1 MADKTVQKTILGIM
15 MDPHSLCMLQDRR
28 DEYGD
33 IMLPKTLKTIE
44 GVREI
49 ANSFG
54 FEEGTAAA
62 IAVMEELTVPCYGAV
77 GEEFLRQIDPA
88 YTKALYGRR
97 LARRLF
103 RELPEETMETIC
115 RGLESL
121 IACTHHTPEEKIAL
135 MIKTGRI
142 FADSLERRGVA
153 IIFTNQY
160 KYFIIDKSAEAGV
173 LTDYIIPKNDLPKR
187 DKLEHTQEE
196 LSRRRNILQRVYGY
210 CLANPEK
217 VPERFREG
225 WSGITEEILV
235 SYYVAQ
241 LGESEI
247 EELYSTL

>member
-173 LTDYIIPKNDLPKR
+173 LTDYIIPENDLPKR
-187 DKLEHTQEE
+187 DKQEKLEAAMEHIRGKFGCRSSTEVTFAGNIVDTV
-196 LSRRRNILQRVYGY
+196 LCPMLIGIGKFICRNG
-210 CLANPEK
+210 
-217 VPERFREG
+217 
-225 WSGITEEILV
+225 S
-235 SYYVAQ
+235 
-241 LGESEI
+241 I
-247 EELYSTL
+247 ECKNENHKQKDCS